1 MPRSSTDDATSSG
14 SGRGSA
20 TAFAGYRF
28 TMDFAVADAAPVP
41 EPASLLILGTGLAG
55 VFGDRRASGKRR
67 ARSGGSSREEQIT
80 AGEAS
85 PR

>member
-1 MPRSSTDDATSSG
+1 
-14 SGRGSA
+14 
-20 TAFAGYRF
+20 
-28 TMDFAVADAAPVP
+28 VP

-55 VFGDRRASGKRR
+55 VFGYRRASGKRR

-80 AGEAS
+80 EGEAS